1 MGTFERLIGK
11 GKELF
16 YLPESIYKEMIE
28 HSRTEYP
35 NEACGILGGKGNR
48 VLRLYRMTNT
58 EKSPT
63 TYFMDSREQFAA
75 MRDLRE
81 RELEMVG
88 IYHSHVSTPAC
99 PSARDT
105 QMSFYPEALYVI
117 VSLENMSSPEVRG
130 FFINEE
136 IKEEIIKVERR

>member
-1 MGTFERLIGK
+1 MER
-11 GKELF
+11 ETLF

-28 HSRTEYP
+28 HSRMEYP

-58 EKSPT
+58 DKSAT
-63 TYFMDSREQFAA
+63 TYFMDSREQFTV

-99 PSARDT
+99 PSARDI

-130 FFINEE
+130 FLIADGVREE
-136 IKEEIIKVERR
+136 TIKIERG